1 MDKQKLME
9 VVKGS
14 EEVELN
20 EEGTLIRRK
29 DNRSVPELMG
39 QDVKTKKVKQISND
53 IMGIVYSINPV

>member
-1 MDKQKLME
+1 ME

-39 QDVKTKKVKQISND
+39 
-53 IMGIVYSINPV
+53 